1 MLSELLAL
9 VALAGMAGTI
19 GFAVALML
27 RRDAPT
33 QTPPPS
39 QNLTDSFMLAQMNAR
54 LNGVERSIER
64 GGNISINI
72 NMPQVR
78 YAAGAPERT
87 QLPEVRTPLY
97 LPAAQTRHSLP
108 DSKVQVIDWST
119 ADEYATI
126 R

>member
-1 MLSELLAL
+1 MYAEMLSLVTLA
-9 VALAGMAGTI
+9 VLAGMV
-19 GFAVALML
+19 GFGVAMML
-27 RRDAPT
+27 RRDA
-33 QTPPPS
+33 PPPS

-72 NMPQVR
+72 NIPQVR

-97 LPAAQTRHSLP
+97 LPASQTRHSLP
-108 DSKVQVIDWST
+108 DSKVQVIDWSVS
-119 ADEYATI
+119 DEYATT

>member
-1 MLSELLAL
+1 MFSELLAL

-33 QTPPPS
+33 PPPAAER
-39 QNLTDSFMLAQMNAR
+39 NLTDSFMLARMDAR

-78 YAAGAPERT
+78 YATGAPEQQ

-97 LPAAQTRHSLP
+97 LPAGQPRHSLP

-119 ADEYATI
+119 SDEYATT